1 MNNVDRTEVDK
12 IINLCFCMIFRDI
25 ERYLKTYVVLSKIE
39 IKL

>member
-25 ERYLKTYVVLSKIE
+25 ER
-39 IKL
+39 